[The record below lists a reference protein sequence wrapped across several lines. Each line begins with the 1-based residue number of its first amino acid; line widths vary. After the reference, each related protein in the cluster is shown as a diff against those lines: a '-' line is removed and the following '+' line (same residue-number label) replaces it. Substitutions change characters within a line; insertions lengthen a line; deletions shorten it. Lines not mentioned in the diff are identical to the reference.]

1 MAITS
6 NLGVGSGIDIN
17 GLVDQLVKADGQPA
31 FASIQRRESAVNE
44 RISALGRLKGAL
56 SDFQTATGKLNE
68 LGTFDKHTASSSDEG
83 IVKATAGLNAA
94 AGNYQIEVQQLA
106 QAHKLISNGYTDGAA
121 VVGSGTLA
129 ITAGGSSFNVTIDS
143 SNHTLAGIRDAIN
156 QATDNTGVNASIIN
170 VDDGTGGTV
179 SKLVLTASKTGI
191 ANAISVAVT
200 ENAADPG
207 LSALAYGAGAGAT
220 ALTQVNAAQDAKIAV
235 DGQTATR
242 STNNF
247 SDVIQ
252 GVTLDLKKAQ
262 PGTLVDVNV
271 VLDEGSIKDVTD
283 GFVKAYNGLMGIVKD
298 LGKFDSNSKA
308 AGALQGDY
316 LLREVKQQ
324 IRGSVTEVVSSAAG
338 AYNSLAMIGISVD
351 KDGVMA
357 KDSAAFSKA
366 LKQNVHAVSDVF
378 SSSNGV
384 AARLSGRLDQYLQS
398 GGMLDTQTTSL
409 NKQLRRLSDE
419 KDNVQLRLD
428 NYRKTLMKQF
438 IAMDVA
444 VGQFQS
450 KGAYLAQQLAK
461 L

>member
-6 NLGVGSGIDIN
+6 SLGLGSGIDIN

-31 FASIQRRESAVNE
+31 FDSIQRRETAVND

-56 SDFQTATGKLNE
+56 SDFRTATGKLND
-68 LGTFDKHTASSSDEG
+68 LGTFDKRTATSSDDT

-94 AGNYQIEVQQLA
+94 AGTYRIEVQQLA
-106 QAHKLISNGYTDGAA
+106 QAHKLISNGYASDTAI
-121 VVGSGTLA
+121 VGSGTLA
-129 ITAGGSSFNVTIDS
+129 ITAGGGSFNVTIDS
-143 SNHTLAGIRDAIN
+143 TNHTLSGIRDAIN
-156 QATDNTGVNASIIN
+156 QAVDNTGVSASIIN
-170 VDDGTGGTV
+170 VDDGVGGTV
-179 SKLVLTASKTGI
+179 SKLVLTANKTGT

-220 ALTQVNAAQDAKIAV
+220 ALTQVNAAQDAKITV

-242 STNNF
+242 SSNSF

-252 GVTLDLKKAQ
+252 GVTLDLQKAQ
-262 PGTLVDVNV
+262 VGTPVDVKV
-271 VLDEGSIKDVTD
+271 VLDETSIKDVTD
-283 GFVKAYNGLMGIVKD
+283 GFVKAYNGLMGIIKD
-298 LGKFDSNSKA
+298 LGKFDPNSKS

-316 LLREVKQQ
+316 LLRQVKQQ
-324 IRGSVTEVVSSAAG
+324 IRSSVTETVSSATG

-357 KDSAAFSKA
+357 LDSAAFSAA
-366 LKQNVHAVSDVF
+366 LKKDVHAVSNVF
-378 SSSNGV
+378 SSSNGI
-384 AARLSGRLDQYLQS
+384 AARLSTRLDQYLQS

-419 KDNVQLRLD
+419 KDSVQLRLD
-428 NYRKTLMKQF
+428 NYRQTLMKQF
-438 IAMDVA
+438 IAMDVT
-444 VGQFQS
+444 VGKIQGT
-450 KGAYLAQQLAK
+450 GAYLAQQLAK